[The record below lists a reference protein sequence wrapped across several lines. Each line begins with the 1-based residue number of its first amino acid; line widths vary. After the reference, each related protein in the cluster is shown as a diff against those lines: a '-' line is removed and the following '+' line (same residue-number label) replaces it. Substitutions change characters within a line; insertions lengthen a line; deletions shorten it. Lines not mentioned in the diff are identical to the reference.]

1 MYVQALLIFKYF
13 TSAFNRISIPSILQ
27 TNIYYLIFLNI
38 LTLQEN
44 STGEEVISHEKPTVP
59 VSTGAGAPPDP
70 NSLFGQL
77 NLPPDLANVL
87 HSFQQGGTLPP
98 NLDQGS
104 AQNILASM
112 MVSRHSNLVP

>member
-1 MYVQALLIFKYF
+1 MYKHYLF
-13 TSAFNRISIPSILQ
+13 SNILQ
-27 TNIYYLIFLNI
+27 VLSIELVYTKYSSDKQVYYLIFLM

-112 MVSRHSNLVP
+112 MVSRHSNFVP

>member
-1 MYVQALLIFKYF
+1 M
-13 TSAFNRISIPSILQ
+13 
-27 TNIYYLIFLNI
+27 